1 MGEYG
6 WGGAASTHYWASPK
20 DRLVVVT
27 MEQTMTYAFDV
38 EFAVK
43 GLIYDALKN

>member
-1 MGEYG
+1 V
-6 WGGAASTHYWASPK
+6 SPK

-27 MEQTMTYAFDV
+27 MEQTMPYSFET

-43 GLIYDALKN
+43 GLIYEALLNP